1 MIWEI
6 WLSEGQSTNKSKV
19 QTKTQFQNK
28 TYVKTI
34 LCSSSNSN
42 MKDISIMSKLEAMGH
57 GMNLSAS
64 TISKNSFSA
73 STKPKN
79 GSLAQPGEIKATR
92 N

>member
-1 MIWEI
+1 MK
-6 WLSEGQSTNKSKV
+6 GQSTNKSMV
-19 QTKTQFQNK
+19 QTKPQFQNK

-42 MKDISIMSKLEAMGH
+42 MKDISIMSKLETMGVIH
-57 GMNLSAS
+57 GINLSAS

-92 N
+92 RV